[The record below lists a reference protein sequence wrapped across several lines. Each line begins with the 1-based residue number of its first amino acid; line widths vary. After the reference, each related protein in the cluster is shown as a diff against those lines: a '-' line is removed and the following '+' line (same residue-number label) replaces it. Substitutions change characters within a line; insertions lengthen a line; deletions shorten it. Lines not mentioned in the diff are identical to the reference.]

1 MTTKK
6 TLEALFGELGG
17 VLDQAAQTIF
27 DVTVQKEYT
36 VVYTC
41 AQCGRHFSRP
51 VSPEHRCATVIETT
65 ARDVDPSPL
74 LLPEGNP

>member
-27 DVTVQKEYT
+27 DVTAEKKYT

-51 VSPEHRCATVIETT
+51 VPLVHRCVTVIETT
-65 ARDVDPSPL
+65 ARDVAPSPL
-74 LLPEGNP
+74 LLPEGK